1 MNYLVISASIII
13 SAASAAGALVF
24 GRRLGARA
32 SDDDIGAMLE
42 ESRVLD
48 SKLVETLADVERLA
62 SKTQL
67 TFLAEQS
74 SKLRQAATEQK
85 DQLSRIAERVDKTR
99 ADVQVRELE
108 QQELRALKD
117 DDETAIHHAL
127 NRYNEFS
134 AESLSLEQKLAESLR
149 TLDAM
154 SSEIKMTPDQ
164 QAVFSELSNALTQA
178 SSQLRD
184 VIIDYQ
190 NAHERLSNLSSRF
203 GDLEKE
209 YTKLVDQQLAGS

>member
-1 MNYLVISASIII
+1 
-13 SAASAAGALVF
+13 
-24 GRRLGARA
+24 
-32 SDDDIGAMLE
+32 
-42 ESRVLD
+42 
-48 SKLVETLADVERLA
+48 
-62 SKTQL
+62 
-67 TFLAEQS
+67 
-74 SKLRQAATEQK
+74 
-85 DQLSRIAERVDKTR
+85 
-99 ADVQVRELE
+99 
-108 QQELRALKD
+108 
-117 DDETAIHHAL
+117 
-127 NRYNEFS
+127 
-134 AESLSLEQKLAESLR
+134 
-149 TLDAM
+149 M